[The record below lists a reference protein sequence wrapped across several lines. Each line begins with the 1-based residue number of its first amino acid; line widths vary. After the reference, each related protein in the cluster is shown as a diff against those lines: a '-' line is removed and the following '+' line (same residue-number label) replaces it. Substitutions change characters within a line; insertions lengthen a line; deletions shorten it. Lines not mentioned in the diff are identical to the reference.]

1 MQPFLS
7 TETESGAVTASAHDR
22 AARSPRSLSG
32 KARPRGRDLLL
43 RRAGALVLVAA
54 LASTGACSLRI
65 GSSEPDP
72 LPTMSQE
79 QSTRDGLARDAVL
92 IASAAASVA
101 DGGGQADDAT
111 RTRAAAL
118 ETAAEE
124 QGKALG
130 GVWEPWAS
138 APPTGYPTAT
148 PVATVSAGSG
158 TDDLVGALA
167 QGVIRARKAALA
179 ATDADTAALCA
190 SITVSWSAALVALSP
205 DDEAVVASA
214 RDASSMTEPLSAE
227 RLLAY
232 DAARYAMEEVAA
244 RASGDDRTRAV
255 ADSKA
260 AGDVVTAS
268 VALGGTD
275 SRLAAYAEP
284 EASGGASAD
293 VTWAREAWTDV
304 IEAEVADIGADSGD
318 AREASLDAAVDAAE
332 RAAAWGASAAALP
345 GYTVGAKAAPSATG
359 TAVATQP
366 TAGTATATASGAP
379 TTTASATH

>member
-1 MQPFLS
+1 MQPCLS

-22 AARSPRSLSG
+22 AARGPRSLSG
-32 KARPRGRDLLL
+32 KARSRGRDLLL

-79 QSTRDGLARDAVL
+79 QSTRDSLARDAVL

-101 DGGGQADDAT
+101 EGGGGADDAT

-118 ETAAEE
+118 AKAVEE
-124 QGKALG
+124 QDEALG

-138 APPTGYPTAT
+138 APPTDYPTAT
-148 PVATVSAGSG
+148 PLATASPGSG
-158 TDDLVGALA
+158 TDELVGALA
-167 QGVIRARKAALA
+167 QGVTRARKAALA
-179 ATDADTAALCA
+179 ATDAGTAALYA
-190 SITVSWSAALVALSP
+190 SVTVSWSAALVALSP

-214 RDASSMTEPLSAE
+214 RDAASMTEPLSGE
-227 RLLAY
+227 RLVAY

-244 RASGDDRTRAV
+244 RASGDDRTRAA
-255 ADSKA
+255 ADSKV

-293 VTWAREAWTDV
+293 VTWARQVWTDV
-304 IEAEVADIGADSGD
+304 VEAEVAGIGTDSGD

-345 GYTVGAKAAPSATG
+345 GYTVGAKAAPSAT
-359 TAVATQP
+359 A
-366 TAGTATATASGAP
+366 TATATVTGTATSSGAP
-379 TTTASATH
+379 TASASATH